1 MNIAVNALAKD
12 ARDAAYALPL
22 DKLNVAQPILFQ
34 SDTMWPYFERLR
46 KEEPVH
52 FCAESEFGPYWSITK
67 YNDIMA
73 VDTNH
78 QVFSSDYMLGGI
90 TIGGGQANVD
100 PLPMFI
106 AMDPPKHDIQRKIV
120 TPVVSPANLQV
131 LGPIIRERAGK
142 ILDSLPIGVP
152 FDWVDKVS
160 IELTAMTLATLF
172 DFPFDLR
179 RKLSRWSDV
188 VTAAPGFGIVDSW
201 EQKQK
206 EMDEYQSFFNG
217 LWNERVNSSEPG
229 GDLISMLAHNPA
241 TRNMEPREYFGNVV
255 LLTVGGNDTT
265 RNTITGSVVA
275 LNQNPDQYDKLRA
288 RPELISSMVSET
300 IRWQTPLA
308 HMRRTAV
315 RDFEFKGKTI
325 RKGDK
330 VVMWYVSGN
339 RDEDVI
345 ERPNDY
351 NIERENPRRH
361 ISFGFGIHR
370 CVGNRLAELQLQ
382 IIWEEIMKRFPMIEM
397 AGEPKRSY
405 STFVKGYEKLDVVIP
420 TRN

>member
-1 MNIAVNALAKD
+1 MNIAVTALEKD
-12 ARDAAYALPL
+12 ARATAYALPL
-22 DKLNVAQPILFQ
+22 DQLNPAQGILFKT
-34 SDTMWPYFERLR
+34 DTMWPYFERLR
-46 KEEPVH
+46 KEDPVH
-52 FCAESEFGPYWSITK
+52 YCPESEFGPYWSITK

-78 QVFSSDYMLGGI
+78 QVFSSDFTYGGI
-90 TIGGGQANVD
+90 TIGGGAANQE

-106 AMDPPKHDIQRKIV
+106 AMDPPRHDIQRKVV
-120 TPVVSPANLQV
+120 TPVVNPANLQY

-142 ILDSLPIGVP
+142 ILDSLPIGEP

-160 IELTAMTLATLF
+160 IELTTMTLATLF
-172 DFPFDLR
+172 DFPFAER
-179 RKLSRWSDV
+179 RKLTRWSDV
-188 VTAAPGFGIVDSW
+188 VTAAPGHGIVDTI
-201 EQKQK
+201 EQKMMELQ
-206 EMDEYQSFFNG
+206 EFHAYFTE
-217 LWNERVNSSEPG
+217 LWNQRVNAEEAK

-275 LNQNPDQYDKLRA
+275 LNQNPDQYKKLRDN
-288 RPELISSMVSET
+288 PDLIPSMVSET

-308 HMRRTAV
+308 HMRRTAKE
-315 RDFEFKGKTI
+315 DIEFQGKKI
-325 RKGDK
+325 KKGDK

-339 RDEDVI
+339 RDETVI

-351 NIERENPRRH
+351 IVDRENPRRH

-382 IIWEEIMKRFPMIEM
+382 IIWEEIFKRFPVIEQV
-397 AGEPKRSY
+397 GEPKRVH
-405 STFVKGYEKLDVVIP
+405 STFVKGYEHLDVVIP
-420 TRN
+420 KRN

>member
-1 MNIAVNALAKD
+1 MNIAVNPLAKD
-12 ARDAAYALPL
+12 ARDAAYARPL

-52 FCAESEFGPYWSITK
+52 FCSESEFGPYWSITK

-120 TPVVSPANLQV
+120 TPVVSPANLQI
-131 LGPIIRERAGK
+131 LAPIIRERAGK
-142 ILDSLPIGVP
+142 ILDSLPIGES

-172 DFPFDLR
+172 DFPFEQR

-188 VTAAPGFGIVDSW
+188 VTAAPGYGIVDTM
-201 EQKQK
+201 EQKMQ
-206 EMDEYQSFFNG
+206 EMDEYRSFFNG

-275 LNQNPDQYDKLRA
+275 LNQNPGQYDKLRA
-288 RPELISSMVSET
+288 HPELISSMVSET

-308 HMRRTAV
+308 HMRRTAKE
-315 RDFEFKGKTI
+315 DIEFKGKTI
-325 RKGDK
+325 KKGEK

-339 RDEDVI
+339 RDDEVI

-351 NIERENPRRH
+351 IIDRENPRRH

-382 IIWEEIMKRFPMIEM
+382 IIWEEIMKRFPVIEVV
-397 AGEPKRSY
+397 GEPKRSY

-420 TRN
+420 KPN